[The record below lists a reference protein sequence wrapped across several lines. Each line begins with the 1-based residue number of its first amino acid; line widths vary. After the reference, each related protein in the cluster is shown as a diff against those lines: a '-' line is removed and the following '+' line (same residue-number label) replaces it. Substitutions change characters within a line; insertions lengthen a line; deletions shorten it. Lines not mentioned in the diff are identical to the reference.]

1 MEKILGL
8 LALSLGKKFTVYA
21 VGRYYGFPRL
31 YRRFAAFNRR
41 VTSNR
46 QTIRRRQDAMKF
58 VFRIPNKIAAFF
70 RRRKTIR

>member
-8 LALSLGKKFTVYA
+8 LAISLGKKFTVYA

-31 YRRFAAFNRR
+31 YRRFAEFNRR

-46 QTIRRRQDAMKF
+46 QTIRRRQEMMKF
-58 VFRIPNKIAAFF
+58 LFRIPNKIFAYF
-70 RRRKTIR
+70 RRTKSMR